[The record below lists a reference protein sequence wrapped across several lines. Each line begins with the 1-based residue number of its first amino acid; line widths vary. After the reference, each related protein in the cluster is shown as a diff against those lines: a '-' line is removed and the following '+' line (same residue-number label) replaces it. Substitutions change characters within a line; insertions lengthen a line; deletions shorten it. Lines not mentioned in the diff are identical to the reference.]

1 MWYIIQHLPC
11 FLLSYQMDLVDH
23 PDKESLSLQGF
34 QRKKKIA
41 GVQISLQKTAES
53 KSKSYS
59 EAMVF

>member
-1 MWYIIQHLPC
+1 
-11 FLLSYQMDLVDH
+11 MDLVDH